1 MCISIIQASPFL
13 PPHQPLPISH
23 VITGQY
29 INHFLPDW
37 LVLLLLLFC
46 YLTTISTLKW
56 AQLFSVIKV
65 IFSLISI
72 IEINVTAQV
81 QTISVYSSTPFI
93 LMTACPLYLSC
104 SKHIMINSYLFGIFQ
119 LYISACCTLCIHRI
133 NRVFHNTKS
142 DSNYINNIKLLPTLY
157 THRMTRIQY
166 IFTLVVYCMYLSSYR
181 LTLVVY
187 CMYRPSYRF
196 TLVVY

>member
-29 INHFLPDW
+29 FLPDW
-37 LVLLLLLFC
+37 LVLLLLLLLFC
-46 YLTTISTLKW
+46 YLTTISTLKR

-81 QTISVYSSTPFI
+81 QTITVYSSTSFI
-93 LMTACPLYLSC
+93 IMTACPLYLSG

-133 NRVFHNTKS
+133 NSVFHNTKS

-157 THRMTRIQY
+157 THRMTRIY
-166 IFTLVVYCMYLSSYR
+166 TYTCGILHV
-181 LTLVVY
+181 
-187 CMYRPSYRF
+187 PI
-196 TLVVY
+196 

>member
-1 MCISIIQASPFL
+1 MNVFQILNSLNPYAMCISIIQASPFL

-37 LVLLLLLFC
+37 LVLLLLLLLGC
-46 YLTTISTLKW
+46 LTTISNLTW
-56 AQLFSVIKV
+56 AQQFSVIKV

-81 QTISVYSSTPFI
+81 QTISVYSSTSFI
-93 LMTACPLYLSC
+93 IMTACPLYWSC

-119 LYISACCTLCIHRI
+119 LYITA
-133 NRVFHNTKS
+133 
-142 DSNYINNIKLLPTLY
+142 YIRY
-157 THRMTRIQY
+157 VY
-166 IFTLVVYCMYLSSYR
+166 IE
-181 LTLVVY
+181 
-187 CMYRPSYRF
+187 
-196 TLVVY
+196 